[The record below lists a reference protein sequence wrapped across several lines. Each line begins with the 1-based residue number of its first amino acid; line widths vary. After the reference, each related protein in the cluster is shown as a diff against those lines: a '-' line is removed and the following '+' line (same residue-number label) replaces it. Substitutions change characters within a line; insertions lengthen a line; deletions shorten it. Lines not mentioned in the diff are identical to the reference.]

1 VPGQSDVHNWGP
13 REVTDVNGEVIG
25 HAEAVYNDERSGEPA
40 FLLIRGGIFGNKMHF
55 APVEG
60 ARLEGES
67 IRLAYDADMVK
78 EAPNVSADEHL
89 SASEERKLFEHY
101 GLSDAPDDSSTV
113 IILSRWV
120 LVE

>member
-13 REVTDVNGEVIG
+13 REVTDVNGEMIG
-25 HAEAVYNDERSGEPA
+25 HAEAVYNDDRSGEPA
-40 FLLIRGGIFGNKMHF
+40 FLLVRGGIFGNKMHF

-60 ARLEGES
+60 ARLDGEA

-89 SASEERKLFEHY
+89 SASEERRLFEHY
-101 GLSDAPDDSSTV
+101 GLSDAPDDTSV
-113 IILSRWV
+113 VILSRWV

>member
-1 VPGQSDVHNWGP
+1 VPGQSDVHTWGA
-13 REVTDVNGEVIG
+13 REVTDVNGEMIG
-25 HAEAVYNDERSGEPA
+25 HAEAIYNDERSGEPA
-40 FLLIRGGIFGNKMHF
+40 FLLVRGGIFGNKMHF

-60 ARLEGES
+60 ARLDGEA

-78 EAPNVSADEHL
+78 DAPNVSADEHL
-89 SASEERKLFEHY
+89 SVDEERRLFEHY
-101 GLSDAPDDSSTV
+101 GLSNAPDESSTV